1 MVRNEGAEIMLR
13 LMWPTTSDTPLPAM
27 QGLLAILGLSLL
39 SWAIFITVGIR
50 LASFLINTDCP

>member
-1 MVRNEGAEIMLR
+1 MLR